1 MNPFL
6 TYFGESLFF
15 FFDLICQ
22 NFSYSEDDDNKI
34 NKKDYIFIG
43 LISLLLLIIDIYRYF
58 ILIGFKAISLGSYI
72 MISNSWALLL
82 LFSILISFFLFK
94 IRIYKHQRLVIYIC
108 LLFEIYFFSVVI
120 FTGEKYDF
128 ILLFTQTGISFI
140 ESITIILI
148 KNIMDIKFFSPFK
161 VCYLIGFFNLIMSFI
176 ILFILSKVK
185 CNNDLELCNE
195 GENMFNFSS
204 IFNTNINFF
213 YIFIYLFFTSLFNG
227 INKYLINAVLKKYT
241 IFHVSIF
248 YQYNSLEFIFL
259 IITKLSIINDNE
271 IISIITNYIHYFFI
285 IFGMFLHFIFLEII
299 ELNFCNLIL
308 FF

>member
-1 MNPFL
+1 
-6 TYFGESLFF
+6 
-15 FFDLICQ
+15 
-22 NFSYSEDDDNKI
+22 
-34 NKKDYIFIG
+34 
-43 LISLLLLIIDIYRYF
+43 
-58 ILIGFKAISLGSYI
+58 
-72 MISNSWALLL
+72 
-82 LFSILISFFLFK
+82 
-94 IRIYKHQRLVIYIC
+94 
-108 LLFEIYFFSVVI
+108 
-120 FTGEKYDF
+120 
-128 ILLFTQTGISFI
+128 
-140 ESITIILI
+140 
-148 KNIMDIKFFSPFK
+148 MDIKFFSPFK
-161 VCYLIGFFNLIMSFI
+161 VCYLIGFFNLILSFI

-185 CNNDLELCNE
+185 SNNDLELCNE

-213 YIFIYLFFTSLFNG
+213 YIFIYLIFTSLFNG

-299 ELNFCNLIL
+299 ELNFCNLSDNIKRNIQDRADSEFNDL
-308 FF
+308 MIDNKELKIKLDLDDVASSNYKETIDSGINEKEIKE